1 MLASLPPLLT
11 LIFTITHMAKVEKI
25 SELKEIA
32 RELRVDC
39 LKMLHKAQSG
49 HTGGPLGMMDI
60 MAVLYFNAM
69 DHDPKNPHWEDRDR
83 FILANGH
90 CCPALYVALC
100 KAGYFPKEELNHLR
114 QIGSH
119 LQGHPKMYVDWGIE
133 MSTGSLGQGMSIG
146 NGIAFAAKLDRKN
159 YWVYS
164 MHSDGEAQ
172 EGMLWEAALTAG
184 HHRLE
189 QRICFLDFNGIQIDG
204 FNKDIKDVSPLEDKF
219 LAFRWAVR
227 TIDGHNME
235 EIIDAIAWAKQTKGK
250 PKMIIAKTILGKG
263 VSIFENIPKYHGVAP
278 SDEELKIALK
288 ELGEA

>member
-1 MLASLPPLLT
+1 MTKTAN
-11 LIFTITHMAKVEKI
+11 IE
-25 SELKEIA
+25 ELQEIA
-32 RELRVDC
+32 RQLRVDC
-39 LKMLHKAQSG
+39 LKMLHKAKSG
-49 HTGGPLGMMDI
+49 HTGGPLGIMDI
-60 MAVLYFNAM
+60 IAVLYFQAM
-69 DHDPKNPHWEDRDR
+69 RHDPKNPRWEDRDR

-90 CCPALYVALC
+90 CCPALYVALS
-100 KAGYFPKEELNHLR
+100 KAGYFPKSELDHLR
-114 QIGSH
+114 QIGSP
-119 LQGHPKMYVDWGIE
+119 LQGHPKLKVDWGIE

-146 NGIAFAAKLDRKN
+146 NGIALAARLDRRDFWM
-159 YWVYS
+159 YT

-184 HHRLE
+184 HHKLE
-189 QRICFLDFNGIQIDG
+189 KRIGFLDFNGIQIDG
-204 FNKDIKDVSPLEDKF
+204 FNKDIKDVTPLEDKF

-227 TIDGHNME
+227 TIDGHNIA
-235 EIIDAIAWAKQTKGK
+235 EILDAIDWAKKTPGK

>member
-1 MLASLPPLLT
+1 MKKTTSIA
-11 LIFTITHMAKVEKI
+11 
-25 SELKEIA
+25 ELQDIA
-32 RELRVDC
+32 RELRIDC
-39 LKMLHKAQSG
+39 LKMLHTAKSG
-49 HTGGPLGMMDI
+49 HTGGPLGIMDI

-69 DHDPKNPHWEDRDR
+69 NHDPQNPHWANRDR

-100 KAGYFPKEELNHLR
+100 RSGYFPKEELNHLR
-114 QIGSH
+114 KLGSH
-119 LQGHPKMYVDWGIE
+119 LQGHPKLYVDWGIE

-146 NGIAFAAKLDRKN
+146 NGIALGAILDKKD
-159 YWVYS
+159 YTVYS

-189 QRICFLDFNGIQIDG
+189 KRICFLDYNGIQIDG
-204 FNKDIKDVSPLEDKF
+204 FNKDIKDVAPLEDKF

-227 TIDGHNME
+227 TIDGHNIA
-235 EIIDAIAWAKQTKGK
+235 EILDAIDWAKKTKDK

-263 VSIFENIPKYHGVAP
+263 VSIFENQPKYHGVAP

-288 ELGEA
+288 ELS